1 MVEQVSGFPYW
12 ELQFDDAGRLT
23 DANAG
28 ETLLGDLPGQQLSD
42 VFVFSHGW
50 NNDRATARD
59 LYARL

>member
-28 ETLLGDLPGQQLSD
+28 ETLLGDLPGQ
-42 VFVFSHGW
+42 
-50 NNDRATARD
+50 
-59 LYARL
+59 